1 MTDEPFGRQPK
12 PVRVVLTGDAIDVAH
27 YRSLIMGYIERTSYD
42 HCVYNPTDDSFTIY
56 PRAVND

>member
-12 PVRVVLTGDAIDVAH
+12 PVRVRLYGEKPDVVYWLNELMRRACFKGDEVQASDKE
-27 YRSLIMGYIERTSYD
+27 LGT
-42 HCVYNPTDDSFTIY
+42 FTIY